1 MNPLDNDSMTLSEG
15 NLQGISPANAHNGVG
30 CTLGVTGGKWY
41 WEVRSA
47 GTGTNIFFGMAK
59 STFQFIS
66 QYTIDAY
73 FFSDIWGV
81 ATDGQKFGNGSGES
95 SYGSTLSEGD
105 ILQLAFDLDNGK
117 FYAGKNGTYYASG
130 DPAAGSNPAFTDV
143 PTDESM
149 QPFYGSSTTGVS
161 HTLNFGQDST
171 FAGATTAGGN
181 TDANGIGDFAYAPPS
196 GFLSLCS
203 ANLPT
208 STIIDGSEHFNTVLY
223 TGNGSTQSITG
234 VGFQPDWTWIKMR
247 SGADNNILQDAV
259 RGVGKGLFSDLT
271 NAENASMG
279 GMTSFDSD
287 GFTFDGSVTSL
298 NGSGDSFVAWN
309 WKAGGTAVSN
319 TDGSVTSQVSA
330 NTDAGFSIV
339 SYTGT
344 GANAT
349 VGHGLSSAPEM
360 LIIKERN
367 ATSQWV
373 VGHHNLAASDPFHK
387 GLYLDDT
394 RAVYDDAS
402 NFNDTAPTSTVFS
415 VGTGGYVNDSSNTYI
430 CYAFHSVDGFS
441 KVGSYTGNGST
452 DGPFVYTGFRPAWV
466 MFKNTNNSSGWSII
480 DSTRNPF
487 NEAENY
493 LYPSASDAEYG
504 GAGND
509 GYDFVSNGFKV
520 SNTYTGQNGS
530 GNTIIYLAFAE
541 SPFKYANAR

>member
-1 MNPLDNDSMTLSEG
+1 
-15 NLQGISPANAHNGVG
+15 
-30 CTLGVTGGKWY
+30 
-41 WEVRSA
+41 
-47 GTGTNIFFGMAK
+47 
-59 STFQFIS
+59 
-66 QYTIDAY
+66 
-73 FFSDIWGV
+73 
-81 ATDGQKFGNGSGES
+81 
-95 SYGSTLSEGD
+95 
-105 ILQLAFDLDNGK
+105 
-117 FYAGKNGTYYASG
+117 
-130 DPAAGSNPAFTDV
+130 
-143 PTDESM
+143 
-149 QPFYGSSTTGVS
+149 
-161 HTLNFGQDST
+161 
-171 FAGATTAGGN
+171 
-181 TDANGIGDFAYAPPS
+181 
-196 GFLSLCS
+196 
-203 ANLPT
+203 
-208 STIIDGSEHFNTVLY
+208 
-223 TGNGSTQSITG
+223 
-234 VGFQPDWTWIKMR
+234 MR